1 MNTDNTDNT
10 DFDRSPLIARL
21 NLLKNDFQR
30 VLSPYSPPEIVND
43 VEETQK
49 MIDDY
54 IANPSEALL
63 AKVFLKY
70 LCM

>member
-1 MNTDNTDNT
+1 MNTE
-10 DFDRSPLIARL
+10 FDRSPLIARL
-21 NLLKNDFQR
+21 QLLKSDFKR
-30 VLSPYSPPEIVND
+30 VLSPYSPPEIVSD

-54 IANPSEALL
+54 IANPSEELL